1 MRISTVMRHMLGYA
15 IGISLFFLLIP
26 YGLYMLAV
34 QCDPIIGIPLIGNAA
49 VRTAVAVVILLPGIV
64 FALWSNAALLFIGKG
79 GPTDGFGVAISP
91 RTQHLVVRGP
101 YRFTRNPMVFGA
113 LSCYFAFGVYLDSAA
128 VGIALVLMLP
138 LIVVYLKQT
147 EEKRLERDFGDEYR
161 EYRKSVSMIL
171 PLPPRKG

>member
-1 MRISTVMRHMLGYA
+1 MRASTVTRHMLGYV

-26 YGLYMLAV
+26 YGLYTLAV
-34 QCDPIIGIPLIGNAA
+34 LCDPVIRISLIGDAA
-49 VRTAVAVVILLPGIV
+49 VRTAVAVVILVPGIV

-79 GPTDGFGVAISP
+79 GPTDGFGVVISP

-128 VGIALVLMLP
+128 VSIALLLFIP
-138 LIVVYLKQT
+138 LIVVYLKHT

-161 EYRKSVSMIL
+161 AYRKSVSMIL
-171 PLPPRKG
+171 PLPPKRK

>member
-1 MRISTVMRHMLGYA
+1 MNIRTIARHIIGYMV
-15 IGISLFFLLIP
+15 GISMFFLLIP
-26 YGLYMLAV
+26 WGLYTLSRH
-34 QCDPIIGIPLIGNAA
+34 CDPVLGITIADGAA
-49 VRTAVAVVILLPGIV
+49 VRTIVALIILVPGIV

-113 LSCYFAFGVYLDSAA
+113 LSCYFAFAVFLNSAA
-128 VGIALVLMLP
+128 ALIILITFIP
-138 LIVVYLKQT
+138 LIVIYLKNT

-161 EYRKSVSMIL
+161 EYRGRVSMIV
-171 PLPPRKG
+171 PLPPRKI